1 MRQFTKAIA
10 LMAVSAMT
18 LTSCGDEALWSGPS
32 DEGAVKLNL
41 TSDGRVMRQTRADD
55 SQSPVVPDVSA
66 FGVNLAKIDGTYSK
80 SWNNVEAFNREKS
93 FPIGDYKI
101 TATYGDLNQEGFD
114 NPCYSGSNDVHV
126 SPGDES
132 TVNVTATLANSMVS
146 IRYKEEFT
154 KLYSAYSAAVQTE
167 GHEWVIFAQNE
178 DRPAYVAPS
187 EEVKLKLTLTNESG
201 DRVEIQPASF
211 RAEARHHYVV
221 TIGVNGSVSY
231 GDLAL
236 DIEFDDD
243 VVAETVPVSLGDEL
257 FSAPA
262 PTITAK
268 DFDPETPVATFEYA
282 ELKSN
287 PEFHVFAFG
296 GFRSATLNVISDGG
310 YSPVFGNRV
319 ELVGADDLTNQQLE
333 SAGVGAYFR
342 NAEKMGLV
350 NIKSFLEK
358 LPAGQYTIEI
368 SATDVMTRT
377 TEPVKLTAN
386 ITPLE
391 IELKPAANAE
401 FMGEDVAVDLSTNC
415 PDIKNVVMFKVPDA
429 NNRLVDAE
437 IKSVTDVT
445 ASGASARAAAYTF
458 RYVLGIA
465 PAFRTEI
472 KVEASLAANRNK
484 KAETSVLT
492 AEPNYTVVADAF
504 SDRVVLKIDA
514 ERDDIVKTLVD
525 NIQIYNSDT
534 QVPSANISYD
544 AKNGMITVRGLVA
557 GTTYTSLKVKCGN
570 FEKTISTFATESETD
585 VPNGGFDNV
594 SETLRFE
601 DIATGGTYTCSTW
614 YTKTYQNTT
623 TITANEPIG
632 WKSINAKTCYSGSSE
647 QNTWFMVPST
657 FVNNGSVV
665 VRTVAYD
672 HAGTLPDRDNRGTA
686 ALGKYFSTKAPASF
700 ANYAS
705 GELFLGEYTFNAS
718 GEVRNEGIPFN
729 SRPTYLTF
737 DYSYVPF
744 GSETASAEIEI
755 VLDNDAVV
763 SNKMTLDRS
772 DQFTSRQINLPSYPF
787 GHKAKQLKLKFMSTS
802 GAVTGVN
809 IPTGE
814 ALKDISSSAG
824 GTNNKIGANSYK
836 ALATGSVLTVD
847 NVKLGY
853 GSSNA
858 ARSAKGKRR

>member
-55 SQSPVVPDVSA
+55 SQSPVVPDVSS

-80 SWNNVEAFNREKS
+80 SWTNVEAFNREKS

-178 DRPAYVAPS
+178 DRPAYVAPC
-187 EEVKLKLTLTNESG
+187 EEVKLKLTLTNEAG

-534 QVPSANISYD
+534 QVPSANLSYD
-544 AKNGMITVRGLVA
+544 AKNGMITVRGLAA
-557 GTTYTSLKVKCGN
+557 GTTYTSLKTKCGN
-570 FEKTISTFATESETD
+570 FEKSIPAFTTEVETD
-585 VPNGGFDNV
+585 VPNGDFSAV
-594 SETLRFE
+594 SETYNLSLN
-601 DIATGGTYTCSTW
+601 AGGQYRYGRTTMQNKST
-614 YTKTYQNTT
+614 
-623 TITANEPIG
+623 ILVNEPNV
-632 WKSINAKTCYSGSSE
+632 WASINAKTAYTASNPM
-647 QNTWFMVPST
+647 NTWFVVPST
-657 FVNNGSVV
+657 MVLNGEVLIRS
-665 VRTVAYD
+665 VAYD
-672 HAGTLPDRDNRGTA
+672 HNGTLP
-686 ALGKYFSTKAPASF
+686 ALDDHGLSVREKYSRNYPASF
-700 ANYAS
+700 AYKSA
-705 GELFLGEYTFNAS
+705 GELFLGTYSFDGTEH
-718 GEVRNEGIPFN
+718 RNEGISFE
-729 SRPTYLTF
+729 SRPSYLSF
-737 DYSYVPF
+737 DYRYEPVANETGYVSISIVDAAGNVIAEGSMDLTAQASNVSRVINLSYSPSKF
-744 GSETASAEIEI
+744 GKKAA
-755 VLDNDAVV
+755 VLKLGFRSTKSDAVNV
-763 SNKMTLDRS
+763 PVPTDIADVTNK
-772 DQFTSRQINLPSYPF
+772 TSLSGQTISANNYKSLCVGS
-787 GHKAKQLKLKFMSTS
+787 KLT
-802 GAVTGVN
+802 
-809 IPTGE
+809 I
-814 ALKDISSSAG
+814 
-824 GTNNKIGANSYK
+824 
-836 ALATGSVLTVD
+836 D

-858 ARSAKGKRR
+858 ARGAKGKRR

>member
-55 SQSPVVPDVSA
+55 SQSPVVPDVSS
-66 FGVNLAKIDGTYSK
+66 FGVNFAKIDGTYSK

-101 TATYGDLNQEGFD
+101 TATYGDLNREGFD

-187 EEVKLKLTLTNESG
+187 EEVKLKLTLTNEAG

-514 ERDDIVKTLVD
+514 ERDDIVKALVD
-525 NIQIYNSDT
+525 NIRIYNSET
-534 QVPSANISYD
+534 QVPSANLSYD

-557 GTTYTSLKVKCGN
+557 GTTYPALKVKCGT
-570 FEKTISTFATESETD
+570 FEKSISAFTTEVETN
-585 VPNGGFDNV
+585 VPNGSFNEATQTINISNV
-594 SETLRFE
+594 QIGGDYRVSPVDYTLKSSIQR
-601 DIATGGTYTCSTW
+601 S
-614 YTKTYQNTT
+614 
-623 TITANEPIG
+623 EPIG
-632 WKSINAKTCYSGSSE
+632 WASLNQKTCWTGSSNK
-647 QNTWFMVPST
+647 NTWFLVPST
-657 FVNNGSVV
+657 FVDNGAVVIRSVG
-665 VRTVAYD
+665 YN
-672 HAGTLPDRDNRGTA
+672 HNGTTPARSGGAFNT
-686 ALGKYFSTKAPASF
+686 KYYCENAPTDAQLDKST
-700 ANYAS
+700 
-705 GELFLGEYTFNAS
+705 GELFLGSYSFDNGAES
-718 GEVRNEGIPFN
+718 RNDGIDFT
-729 SRPTYLTF
+729 SRPSTLSF
-737 DYSYVPF
+737 DYSYSSVN
-744 GSETASAEIEI
+744 GEKGEVSVKILDSSAS
-755 VLDNDAVV
+755 VLVEKSVLLDAAAATT
-763 SNKMTLDRS
+763 NKT
-772 DQFTSRQINLPSYPF
+772 INISGYPF
-787 GHKAKQLKLKFMSTS
+787 GKKASKIVLCFKSTQ
-802 GAVTGVN
+802 TGKVPTIN
-809 IPTGE
+809 IPSGS
-814 ALKDISSSAG
+814 ALNEG
-824 GTNNKIGANSYK
+824 LGLGNKTTSANSYK
-836 ALATGSVLTVD
+836 AFAKGSELVVD

>member
-55 SQSPVVPDVSA
+55 SQSPVVPDVSS

-101 TATYGDLNQEGFD
+101 TATYGDLSQEGFD

-187 EEVKLKLTLTNESG
+187 EEVKLKLTLTNEAG

-492 AEPNYTVVADAF
+492 AEPNYMVVADAF

-514 ERDDIVKTLVD
+514 EREEILKALVD

-544 AKNGMITVRGLVA
+544 AKNGMITVKGLVA
-557 GTTYTSLKVKCGN
+557 GTTYTSLKTKCGN
-570 FEKTISTFATESETD
+570 FEKSIPAFTTEVETD
-585 VPNGGFDNV
+585 VPNGSFNEATQTINITNV
-594 SETLRFE
+594 QIGGNYRVSPTDYTLKSSIQR
-601 DIATGGTYTCSTW
+601 S
-614 YTKTYQNTT
+614 
-623 TITANEPIG
+623 EPIG
-632 WKSINAKTCYSGSSE
+632 WASLNQKTCWTGSSNK
-647 QNTWFMVPST
+647 NTWFLVPST
-657 FVNNGSVV
+657 FVDNGAVVIRSVGYNHNGV
-665 VRTVAYD
+665 TPARSGGAFNTKYYCENAPTD
-672 HAGTLPDRDNRGTA
+672 AQLEKA
-686 ALGKYFSTKAPASF
+686 A
-700 ANYAS
+700 
-705 GELFLGEYTFNAS
+705 GELFLGSYSFENGTES
-718 GEVRNEGIPFN
+718 RNDGI
-729 SRPTYLTF
+729 
-737 DYSYVPF
+737 D
-744 GSETASAEIEI
+744 
-755 VLDNDAVV
+755 
-763 SNKMTLDRS
+763 
-772 DQFTSRQINLPSYPF
+772 FTSRPSTLSFDYTYGSVNGEKGEVSVKILDSSSSVLAEATVLLDAVAETTNKTIDISGYSF
-787 GHKAKQLKLKFMSTS
+787 GKKAAKIILCFKSTQ
-802 GAVTGVN
+802 TGKVPTIN
-809 IPTGE
+809 IPSGS
-814 ALKDISSSAG
+814 ALSEGYSLLGNHTK
-824 GTNNKIGANSYK
+824 GANSYK
-836 ALATGSVLTVD
+836 AFAKGSELVVD